1 MGGEAMANFTEK
13 AIKESFVKLLNE
25 KPLSKITVKDI
36 VEDCGINRN
45 SFYYHYRD
53 IPDLLEKIVAE
64 ITSAAIERYPSI
76 NSLGECLSASMSFV
90 LENRRA
96 VFHIY
101 NSVSRDMFEKAL
113 MKLCGYVVGRYVDTA
128 FEKKNVSDRDK
139 ALFVRC
145 LKCEL
150 FGLIID
156 WLNEGMKD
164 DAIKDLERIAE
175 LGRGLSDLIFE
186 EV

>member
-1 MGGEAMANFTEK
+1 MSHLTDK
-13 AIKESFVKLLNE
+13 AIKAAFMKLLE
-25 KPLSKITVKDI
+25 EQPFEKITVKDI

-164 DAIKDLERIAE
+164 DAIKDLERIAQ
-175 LGRGLSDLIFE
+175 LGRGLSDLISE
-186 EV
+186 KE